1 MNFFNKTLESRQS
14 WANTY
19 RATTPVFVTAAV
31 DTEHMTQ
38 GCYAKALPEFL
49 DYRELFSESDI
60 KRAVAF
66 FNISLCSSSRASFF
80 FSFRISTCSGV
91 IGEA

>member
-1 MNFFNKTLESRQS
+1 MNFFNKTLEFHQL
-14 WANTY
+14 WGNTF

-31 DTEHMTQ
+31 DTEHITQ
-38 GCYAKALPEFL
+38 GGYTKALPEFL

-66 FNISLCSSSRASFF
+66 FKISLCSSRRASFF
-80 FSFRISTCSGV
+80 FSSRISICSGV

>member
-1 MNFFNKTLESRQS
+1 
-14 WANTY
+14 
-19 RATTPVFVTAAV
+19 
-31 DTEHMTQ
+31 MTQ
-38 GCYAKALPEFL
+38 GGYTKAQPEFL

-66 FNISLCSSSRASFF
+66 FNISLCLSRRASFF
-80 FSFRISTCSGV
+80 FSSRISICSGV